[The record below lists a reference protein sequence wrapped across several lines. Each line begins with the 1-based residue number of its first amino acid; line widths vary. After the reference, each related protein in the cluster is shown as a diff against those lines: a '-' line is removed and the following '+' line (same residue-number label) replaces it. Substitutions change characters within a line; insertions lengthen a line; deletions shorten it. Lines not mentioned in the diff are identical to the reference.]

1 MNSDTESLA
10 SNMSDMSIVSYT
22 GKEMTS
28 EEFIDQAFADIQ
40 TAVNHLHC
48 ATRNMMQCEE
58 RGDSYEEDKEV
69 YDDIQGVVKEGV
81 AIFREIAKTNKQ
93 MLPKA
98 PKTTSNPHS

>member
-10 SNMSDMSIVSYT
+10 SNMPDMSIVSYT

-28 EEFIDQAFADIQ
+28 KEFIDQAFADIQ

-58 RGDSYEEDKEV
+58 RGDSYEEAKEV

-93 MLPKA
+93 MLPK
-98 PKTTSNPHS
+98 KTKEG